1 MGRLT
6 IITSK
11 CVTAVAASPAAHIAS
26 EGPAI
31 GVAAA
36 GDVAP
41 CRFPRRCPAREDL
54 LRSLAAAD
62 GRLALGLFLQ
72 AQRSKLVR
80 IGAELGDDLI
90 LDAENE
96 IVMFL
101 LRGNRRVACG
111 VERVLGAQFDLR
123 DGARMASYR
132 SVTAARLQAGLAGL

>member
-1 MGRLT
+1 LPANALRPRPLRLPP
-6 IITSK
+6 
-11 CVTAVAASPAAHIAS
+11 ASPVKDRRA
-26 EGPAI
+26 AI

-36 GDVAP
+36 GEVAP
-41 CRFPRRCPAREDL
+41 GRFPRRCPAREDL
-54 LRSLAAAD
+54 LRSLAAAG

-72 AQRSKLVR
+72 AQRSNFVR
-80 IGAELGDDLI
+80 IGAELGDDLV

-96 IVMFL
+96 IVMFP